1 MSPMYPPNVLPDCQR
16 YYRWWWRQ
24 SEELWAVHAMDDYP
38 EMEELTSGLDYKFLS
53 CECVTIDYRKSLH
66 GTYGITR
73 PLETGEE
80 FLIAVS
86 FHGEPHE
93 SEFNAI
99 GEHAVS
105 HRAHCERWTAG
116 LNEEYP
122 DDDYRIVQLQMGWIR
137 EDVLAMLPRMPIWY
151 PLPEPSWGP
160 DPSQRPAPYRPESPR
175 KRS

>member
-1 MSPMYPPNVLPDCQR
+1 MYPPNVLPDCQR

-105 HRAHCERWTAG
+105 HRAHCERR
-116 LNEEYP
+116 L
-122 DDDYRIVQLQMGWIR
+122 DYAIGNQTKDRSEHHPLR
-137 EDVLAMLPRMPIWY
+137 SFALPPVI
-151 PLPEPSWGP
+151 
-160 DPSQRPAPYRPESPR
+160 
-175 KRS
+175 